1 MSKELHYDE
10 VVANILLFMVA
21 GYETTSTV
29 LTYCTYVLAREPLIQ
44 KKLQTAIDHHPA
56 KEDEN
61 EYDQV
66 HNIIYLDWF
75 VREVL
80 RMFPTA
86 PLATSRLCNTTTT
99 VRGHTIEEGSLAIE
113 NIFRYIFS
121 FKTGSAIQPDMYSI
135 HYDPDLWGPE
145 DPNLF
150 LPERHSTPRHPMAF
164 MPFGLGP
171 RNCIGRRFALMEIK
185 LCLTRLVRQYVIHPS
200 DRMEEKFKLRDTLFI
215 LQPENLYVKIE
226 KRC

>member
-1 MSKELHYDE
+1 MSRELHYDE
-10 VVANILLFMVA
+10 VIANIFLFMIA
-21 GYETTSTV
+21 GYESTSTV

-44 KKLQTAIDHHPA
+44 KKLQAEIDLHSI
-56 KEDEN
+56 KEGET

-66 HNIIYLDWF
+66 HSIVYLDWF

-86 PLATSRLCNTTTT
+86 PQAVSRLCNTTTT
-99 VRGHTIEEGSLAIE
+99 VCGHIIEEGSIDIKNPPF
-113 NIFRYIFS
+113 NILSLNI
-121 FKTGSAIQPDMYSI
+121 GSVIQPDMYTI

-150 LPERHSTPRHPMAF
+150 LPERHSTSRHPAAF

-171 RNCIGRRFALMEIK
+171 RNCIGQRFALMEIK
-185 LCLTRLVRQYVIHPS
+185 LCLTRLLHQYVIHPG
-200 DRMEEKFKLRDTLFI
+200 DKMEENFKLKDTLFT
-215 LQPENLYVKIE
+215 LLPENLYVKIE
-226 KRC
+226 KRS

>member
-10 VVANILLFMVA
+10 VVANILLFMIA

-44 KKLQTAIDHHPA
+44 KKLQAEIDLHPVN
-56 KEDEN
+56 KGDN
-61 EYDQV
+61 EYDLV
-66 HNIIYLDWF
+66 HNIVYLDWF
-75 VREVL
+75 IREVL

-86 PLATSRLCNTTTT
+86 PQAISRICNTTTT
-99 VRGHTIEEGSLAIE
+99 VHGHIIEEGSV
-113 NIFRYIFS
+113 
-121 FKTGSAIQPDMYSI
+121 IQPDMYTI

-145 DPNLF
+145 DPNVF
-150 LPERHSTPRHPMAF
+150 LPERHSMPRHPIAF

-171 RNCIGRRFALMEIK
+171 RNCVGRRFALMEIK
-185 LCLTRLVRQYVIHPS
+185 LCLTRLLRQYVILPG
-200 DRMEEKFKLRDTLFI
+200 DQMEEKFKLKDTLFI

-226 KRC
+226 KRS